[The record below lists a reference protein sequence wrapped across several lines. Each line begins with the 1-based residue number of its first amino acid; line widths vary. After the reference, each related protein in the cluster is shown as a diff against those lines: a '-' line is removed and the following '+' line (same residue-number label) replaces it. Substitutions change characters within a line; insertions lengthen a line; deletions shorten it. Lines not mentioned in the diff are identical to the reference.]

1 MKYKLLLLDI
11 DGTLRPGSCERVPK
25 ENAEAVCAV
34 QKAGVKIAIAT
45 GRGRIGV
52 GKGLLRSIRPDY
64 WVCAGGAQLVDYK
77 GADLALHRLTTEEMY
92 ALVDF
97 FEDYD
102 LPLRFTYHDANYAY
116 LGYEEFARR
125 EREKNLALN
134 IVDGE
139 DQDKHLEE
147 MPFGAFGFLSQEMAD
162 RFQEKYGYLGLNFL
176 FSYPGSDGCDI
187 LRQGVVFSQGQ
198 GRASRVR
205 ELTFTYFYGRHLLMQ
220 NKTTNIRKLTGTAM
234 LGAVAAV
241 LMYME
246 FPIPI
251 MPSFV
256 KLDVSELPA
265 LLAAYAYGPVS
276 GIAVCLI
283 KNLIKLP
290 STSTAAVGELFN
302 FVMGALFVGVAGFV
316 YKRSKTR
323 RSALIGAGLGALI
336 MAVVSVPY
344 NYFIVY
350 PAYVVLYHLPLEAII
365 GMYQAINPSVDGLL
379 TCLITF
385 NFPFTLFKGLL
396 DAALCFLIYK
406 PLSGVLHGRK

>member
-1 MKYKLLLLDI
+1 
-11 DGTLRPGSCERVPK
+11 
-25 ENAEAVCAV
+25 
-34 QKAGVKIAIAT
+34 
-45 GRGRIGV
+45 
-52 GKGLLRSIRPDY
+52 
-64 WVCAGGAQLVDYK
+64 
-77 GADLALHRLTTEEMY
+77 
-92 ALVDF
+92 
-97 FEDYD
+97 
-102 LPLRFTYHDANYAY
+102 
-116 LGYEEFARR
+116 
-125 EREKNLALN
+125 
-134 IVDGE
+134 
-139 DQDKHLEE
+139 
-147 MPFGAFGFLSQEMAD
+147 
-162 RFQEKYGYLGLNFL
+162 
-176 FSYPGSDGCDI
+176 
-187 LRQGVVFSQGQ
+187 
-198 GRASRVR
+198 
-205 ELTFTYFYGRHLLMQ
+205 MQ

-251 MPSFV
+251 MPSFI

-344 NYFIVY
+344 N
-350 PAYVVLYHLPLEAII
+350 
-365 GMYQAINPSVDGLL
+365 
-379 TCLITF
+379 
-385 NFPFTLFKGLL
+385 
-396 DAALCFLIYK
+396 
-406 PLSGVLHGRK
+406 